1 MNERNSPA
9 RDAGIDLVKTA
20 AIACVLCL
28 HASTAGLAA
37 PAGSFG
43 WWCAV
48 FWTSAVRAGV
58 PLFFLCSGALLL
70 SPAREL
76 PLRRLWGRNI
86 LRIVLAMLVWAI
98 FYKVCRLLAGGTFS
112 VPALWQA
119 VKEVLVFKQE
129 FHLYYLHILLLV
141 YALLPLT
148 RAFVRAASETELR
161 YALALWF
168 ALGIVFPTL
177 RAYWPFTLLTDIP
190 LQWMLNMSWAAVGYG
205 LLGWYL
211 TRRPLRPA
219 VAWPLALAGFALV
232 FVPTALCSLRAG
244 ALEERFLEGMSVG
257 VCLLAA
263 GLFSLLYP
271 AGRDMKPGKGR
282 AFVTAVSRASFCIFL
297 VHVLWLEVFA
307 YFGLTAAAFT
317 PIISIPLLAALNA
330 ALSFLCWW
338 LLAKVPFVRRW
349 LI

>member
-1 MNERNSPA
+1 MC
-9 RDAGIDLVKTA
+9 RDLG
-20 AIACVLCL
+20 
-28 HASTAGLAA
+28 
-37 PAGSFG
+37 
-43 WWCAV
+43 
-48 FWTSAVRAGV
+48 
-58 PLFFLCSGALLL
+58 
-70 SPAREL
+70 
-76 PLRRLWGRNI
+76 RL
-86 LRIVLAMLVWAI
+86 
-98 FYKVCRLLAGGTFS
+98 
-112 VPALWQA
+112 
-119 VKEVLVFKQE
+119 
-129 FHLYYLHILLLV
+129 HLYYLHILLLV

-232 FVPTALCSLRAG
+232 FFPTALCSLRAG

-307 YFGLTAAAFT
+307 HFGLTAAAEGMFT
-317 PIISIPLLAALNA
+317 PGTYNEELHRYAEEHGLPVYGPVDITDRSNGTDVVNFFDSVWSEGKVEEP
-330 ALSFLCWW
+330 
-338 LLAKVPFVRRW
+338 AKDF
-349 LI
+349 